1 MDFPLGSLAVLVYFV
16 LIGSG
21 LIRFET
27 AKYRVMVLGLAGV
40 LAGSFLMVPLPA
52 PKGVQVLLN
61 AGHSL
66 IPLLMAAV
74 LWLQAPAE
82 DRYRASLVTLAICVL
97 IYCLA
102 ALLDL
107 EPGLL
112 PYPLFFSVPMAAV
125 IALLLGRTVYG
136 AGLGIVGG
144 CILVVLIRYFETTFT
159 LQVKA
164 FLELP
169 GDLIWNTMSL
179 SVLSASASIQ
189 AIEHVKSL
197 WGKRW
202 QTKQASLGAAAASP
216 RDQNGTEQ
224 SEELMPS
231 E

>member
-1 MDFPLGSLAVLVYFV
+1 MDFPLGSLAALVC
-16 LIGSG
+16 LILIASG
-21 LIRFET
+21 LVRFET
-27 AKYRVMVLGLAGV
+27 ARYKVLVLGLAGV
-40 LAGSFLMVPLPA
+40 LAGSFLVIPLPA

-66 IPLLMAAV
+66 IPVLIAAAF
-74 LWLQAPAE
+74 WLEAPAE
-82 DRYRASLVTLAICVL
+82 DKYRASLGTLAICIIV
-97 IYCLA
+97 YCLA

-112 PYPLFFSVPMAAV
+112 RYPLIFSVPIAAV
-125 IALLLGRTVYG
+125 IALLLGRTVY
-136 AGLGIVGG
+136 AASLGIVGG
-144 CILVVLIRYFETTFT
+144 CTLVVLIRYFETTFT

-189 AIEHVKSL
+189 AIERIKSL